1 MEAKKENQKKRCEDG
16 QDQRDVMLLALKMEE
31 GDNESM
37 NGQPL
42 EARKGN

>member
-1 MEAKKENQKKRCEDG
+1 MKGGGKKENQKKRCEDG

-37 NGQPL
+37 KW
-42 EARKGN
+42 ATSRS